1 MDPLRI
7 ALIIIAL
14 LAIFALWRSFWTIGP
29 TEVGLVRKRFS
40 LRNLR
45 SGSPV
50 AFHGEAGY
58 QAQLVSPGLRFK
70 LWPFFAVTRHPMV
83 QIPAGQIGVVIA
95 QAGAPLPIGAK
106 SAVYKPSFGN
116 FQDLAAFMDNGGQK
130 GVQRP
135 VLPPGTV
142 MPIHP
147 VGFLVVTKGR
157 VYGIPVAEEFAKL
170 ARQAGGLH
178 AQSLGLNPAQ
188 LDVVRIEPKTTDGAI
203 VDMIGI
209 VTTLEGTPLPKGA
222 IANRLGD
229 YQDLAELERAP
240 DTKDAELVEAIL
252 SVKNEAHNN
261 YQDFQAFL
269 DNGGRI
275 GLQHDPLLYGAYNL
289 NPFLVSVEMV
299 PMLVVKQGE
308 VAVVKA
314 YVGLATEDTSGT
326 EFKFGSLVRPG
337 HRGIWQ
343 EPLRTG
349 KYAINPRCYSV
360 EIVPTFILT
369 LNWAD
374 ATSSAHNLDKGLHQI
389 TAKSKEGFV
398 FDIDLQ
404 VQIHVPD
411 TEAPKVIS
419 IVGTML
425 NLVNEVLQAAVGNH
439 FRDKLQSMPA
449 IDFIE
454 KRQAVQEQAQQHITE
469 KLKDYKVETRGV
481 YIQDVVFP
489 PQLVEVLTTREIA
502 NQQQRT
508 FEAEKFAQDKRL
520 DLEAS
525 RGRADMQS
533 ELAKSTVG
541 IDIARNRASAVQ
553 AEADGESY
561 RLEKVGRA
569 SAVKTEAEG
578 LAVAKGLE
586 AQQQA
591 VGKDQTAIINTVK
604 ALAGGTQRFM
614 PENLALALG
623 GEGGI
628 ATGLN
633 ALTPLLMRYLQ
644 GGGRAAPE
652 AAPVAPPPVT
662 PAKPE
667 EPEPAAEAPTPP
679 QGVEPAR
686 PSGPAGF
693 AASAKLAAVV
703 HVEPSAPPPHAPPIV
718 PAAARRGGRPRPPE
732 A

>member
-1 MDPLRI
+1 MDPLGI
-7 ALIIIAL
+7 LIIVVAL
-14 LAIFALWRSFWTIGP
+14 LVLFALWMSLWTIGP

-40 LRNLR
+40 FRKLK
-45 SGSPV
+45 SGNPV

-58 QAQLVSPGLRFK
+58 QAQLLSPGLRFK
-70 LWPFFAVTRHPMV
+70 LWPIFVVTRHPMV

-106 SAVYKPSFGN
+106 SAVYRPAFGN
-116 FQDLAAFMDNGGQK
+116 FQDFAAFIDNGGQK

-142 MPIHP
+142 APIHP
-147 VGFLVVTKGR
+147 VGFLVITKGR

-178 AQSLGLNPAQ
+178 AQSFGLDQRQ
-188 LDVVRIEPKTTDGAI
+188 LDVVRIEPKSADGAI

-209 VTTLEGTPLPKGA
+209 VTTLEGSPLPKGA

-229 YQDLAELERAP
+229 FADTAELERREG
-240 DTKDAELVEAIL
+240 TKDAELVEAIL
-252 SVKNEAHNN
+252 SVKNEVHNN
-261 YQDFQAFL
+261 YQDFQAFI

-314 YVGLATEDTSGT
+314 YVGLATEDTSGE

-454 KRQAVQEQAQQHITE
+454 KRQDVQQQAQEHITA
-469 KLKDYKVETRGV
+469 KLKDYRVETRGV

-508 FEAEKFAQDKRL
+508 FEAEKMAQDKRL

-525 RGRADMQS
+525 RGKADMQS

-561 RLEKVGRA
+561 RLDKVGRS

-591 VGKDQTAIINTVK
+591 IGKDQTALINAVR
-604 ALAGGTQRFM
+604 ALAGGAQRFM

-623 GEGGI
+623 AEGGLG
-628 ATGLN
+628 TSLN
-633 ALTPLLMRYLQ
+633 ALTPLLMRFLQ
-644 GGGRAAPE
+644 GGRHNGPAPE
-652 AAPVAPPPVT
+652 PTAPPAPSSPPPTVNAPDT
-662 PAKPE
+662 AAVPEILAPALPNE
-667 EPEPAAEAPTPP
+667 
-679 QGVEPAR
+679 
-686 PSGPAGF
+686 PAGF
-693 AASAKLAAVV
+693 AASAKLAGVV
-703 HVEPSAPPPHAPPIV
+703 HVETPIPPRRV
-718 PAAARRGGRPRPPE
+718 PDRPLPRRGNADRSAGTS
-732 A
+732 